1 MVVIREYD
9 FAGRHYGLVMLDD
22 GSKIEIKDKNPLT
35 RACEM
40 QTSGMFDASRVE
52 NPTKEKTISDFS
64 DAEIVAE
71 IKRRNIKQTVT
82 AATGV

>member
-9 FAGRHYGLVMLDD
+9 FAGHHYGLVMLDD

-35 RACEM
+35 RAREM
-40 QTSGMFDASRVE
+40 QTSGMFDVSGVY
-52 NPTKEKTISDFS
+52 NPIKEKTISDFS

-71 IKRRNIKQTVT
+71 IK
-82 AATGV
+82 